1 MCKVS
6 DSGMPLQNFV
16 LRKYYARVQKF
27 CYKDDWYSIVYSR
40 QTMETQNN
48 FKNELK
54 QIDISIL
61 YATIKNSVM
70 KKYSVAWYTVTT
82 YC

>member
-1 MCKVS
+1 
-6 DSGMPLQNFV
+6 
-16 LRKYYARVQKF
+16 
-27 CYKDDWYSIVYSR
+27 
-40 QTMETQNN
+40 METQNN

-70 KKYSVAWYTVTT
+70 KKYSVSWYTVTT